1 MTTEATD
8 SLAGGIAQALDEAH
22 DNLCGFDAEQM
33 SDAVLLVVAE
43 ELRAAQEAAWNLGQC
58 AGWDEAQ
65 ERWYRTGLVGDGWK
79 DATSAN
85 PYRVS
90 LPCTQDDRTEG

>member
-1 MTTEATD
+1 MTA
-8 SLAGGIAQALDEAH
+8 
-22 DNLCGFDAEQM
+22 
-33 SDAVLLVVAE
+33 LVVAE

-65 ERWYRTGLVGDGWK
+65 EQWYRTGLVGDGWK

-85 PYRVS
+85 PYRVT
-90 LPCTQDDRTEG
+90 LPRTQDDRTEG